1 MAFSYFPHTEDDIRT
16 MLERIGVGSLEE
28 LYSDVPQD
36 VIYRKEYELPD
47 AMSEHEVRQYFDGL
61 ASQNRRMTCLC
72 GLGAYDHYCPAVI
85 PYIISRAEFL
95 TAYTPYQPEVS
106 QGTLRYIFEYQS
118 MITELTGMDCANASM
133 YDGATAAAE
142 AVMMAMASTKKKTRV
157 LLSEGLLP
165 QVTSVVET
173 YAKFNGIS
181 LSYVPCLDGSTSYG
195 ALLAELAVGD
205 VAGVLVPGINKYGII
220 EDLTGFADAVHAQ
233 KGLLIMYSDPSSLAV
248 IKTPGEWGA
257 DIVCGDGQSLGVP
270 LCFGGPYVGFLACR
284 KDYLRKLPG
293 RIVGATRDVD
303 GKRAYVLTLQAR
315 EQHIRREKATSNI
328 CSNQSLM
335 ALYVTV
341 YLSLMGPEGLKRVN
355 DLSYGGAHYLHD
367 RLLETGLFEEAF
379 DKPFLKEFTLKSV
392 VPAPILQEVLCNEG
406 IFACVEVEDS
416 LVNFCVT
423 EKHSKEDLD
432 RVIDILGEFVISNI
446 VSDISSASSDIPSAS
461 SDLPSASSDIT
472 SASSVI
478 SSERS
483 ESRNLLPKEDQ
494 Q

>member
-1 MAFSYFPHTEDDIRT
+1 MAFAYFPHTEDDIRK
-16 MLERIGVGSLEE
+16 MLDRIGVGSLED

-36 VIYRKEYELPD
+36 VIYREEYDLPD
-47 AMSEHEVRQYFDGL
+47 AMCEQEVRQYFEEL
-61 ASQNRRMTCLC
+61 AEQNTSLFCLC
-72 GLGAYDHYCPAVI
+72 GLGAYDHYSPSVI
-85 PYIISRAEFL
+85 PYIISRSEFL

-118 MITELTGMDCANASM
+118 MITELTGMDCTNASM

-142 AVMMAMASTKKKTRV
+142 AMMMAMAATRKKTRV

-165 QVTSVVET
+165 QVINVVRT
-173 YAKFNGIS
+173 YARFNGVELGFI
-181 LSYVPCLDGSTSYG
+181 PCHEGATSYG
-195 ALLAELAVGD
+195 ALMAELAAGD
-205 VAGVLVPGINKYGII
+205 VAGVLVPGINKYGVI

-233 KGLLIMYSDPSSLAV
+233 KGLLMVYSDPSSLAV

-257 DIVCGDGQSLGVP
+257 DIVCGDSQSLGVP
-270 LCFGGPYVGFLACR
+270 LCFGGPYVGFLACTR
-284 KDYLRKLPG
+284 DHVRKLPG

-341 YLSLMGPEGLKRVN
+341 YMSLMGPEGLRRVN
-355 DLSYGGAHYLHD
+355 ELSYGGAHYLHD

-379 DKPFLKEFTLKSV
+379 DKPFLKEFTLKSL
-392 VPAPILQEVLCNEG
+392 VPVSRIQDALMLIGVFG
-406 IFACVEVEDS
+406 AVEVEDG

-423 EKHSKEDLD
+423 EKVSRENLDAVVGYLKELE
-432 RVIDILGEFVISNI
+432 V
-446 VSDISSASSDIPSAS
+446 
-461 SDLPSASSDIT
+461 
-472 SASSVI
+472 
-478 SSERS
+478 
-483 ESRNLLPKEDQ
+483 
-494 Q
+494 

>member
-1 MAFSYFPHTEDDIRT
+1 MAFSYFPHTEDDIKS
-16 MLERIGVGSLEE
+16 MLERIGVESLED

-36 VIYRKEYELPD
+36 VIYRKEYDLPD
-47 AMSEHEVRQYFDGL
+47 AMSEHQVRQYFDFL
-61 ASQNRRMTCLC
+61 ASQNQKMTCLC
-72 GLGAYDHYCPAVI
+72 GLGAYDHYSPSVI
-85 PYIISRAEFL
+85 PYITSRAEFL

-118 MITELTGMDCANASM
+118 MIAELTGMDCVNASM

-142 AVMMAMASTKKKTRV
+142 AVMMSVACTKKKTRV

-165 QVTSVVET
+165 QVMMVVET
-173 YAKFNGIS
+173 YARFNGIE
-181 LSYVPCLDGSTSYG
+181 LGYIPCADGATSYG

-205 VAGVLVPGINKYGII
+205 VAGVLVPGINKFGVI
-220 EDLTGFADAVHAQ
+220 EDLTGFADAAHAQ
-233 KGLLIMYSDPSSLAV
+233 KGLLMVYSDPSSLAV

-270 LCFGGPYVGFLACR
+270 LCFGGPYVGFLACL
-284 KDYLRKLPG
+284 KDHVRKLPG

-341 YLSLMGPEGLKRVN
+341 YMSLMGPEGLRRVN
-355 DLSYGGAHYLHD
+355 ELSYGGAHYLHD
-367 RLLETGLFEEAF
+367 LLVATGLFEKAF

-392 VPAPILQEVLCNEG
+392 LPAAILQEILCSEG
-406 IFACVEVEDS
+406 IFAGVEVEEG

-423 EKHSKEDLD
+423 EKHSKEELD
-432 RVIDILGEFVISNI
+432 RVVDIILSFVASN
-446 VSDISSASSDIPSAS
+446 
-461 SDLPSASSDIT
+461 
-472 SASSVI
+472 ASSVI
-478 SSERS
+478 SSEHS
-483 ESRNLLPKEDQ
+483 ESGNPSTKEE
-494 Q
+494 